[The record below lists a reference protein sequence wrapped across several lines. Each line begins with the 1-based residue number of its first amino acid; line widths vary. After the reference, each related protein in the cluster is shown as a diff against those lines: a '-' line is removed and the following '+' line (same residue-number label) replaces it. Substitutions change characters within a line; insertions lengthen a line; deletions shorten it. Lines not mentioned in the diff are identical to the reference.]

1 MAVSFLSPSK
11 IEAAAEAFRRK
22 WDPTGMIPVPIIEI
36 VELKLELNIVPVM
49 GLMRDHNVDSFL
61 TRDLRDL
68 VVDEEIYMHQENRT
82 RFSFAHEVGHLVI
95 HSEYL
100 RSLNIG
106 SIDAWKK
113 EVLGKGTGHAP
124 METQANMFASFLL
137 MPTPSLREE
146 FEKQKKIVATHPLFK
161 QAKDIDDRALAQYV
175 AKPVAKR
182 FGVSEEAANIRL
194 QNWLGG
200 RL

>member
-1 MAVSFLSPSK
+1 LAIKFIPPAE
-11 IEAAAEAFRRK
+11 IEAAADSFRRE
-22 WDPTGMIPVPIIEI
+22 WDPAETIPVPILEV
-36 VELKLELNIVPVM
+36 VELKLKLNVVPVL

-61 TRDLRDL
+61 TRDLHDL
-68 VVDEEIYMHQENRT
+68 VIDQEIYMYQENRA

-95 HSEYL
+95 HSDYL
-100 RSLNIG
+100 KSLKID
-106 SIDAWKK
+106 SIEAWKQ
-113 EVLGKGTGHAP
+113 EVLGKGSGHAP

-137 MPTPSLREE
+137 MPTTFLKEE
-146 FEKQKKIVATHPLFK
+146 FEKQKKFVSDHPLFK
-161 QAKDIDDRALAQYV
+161 QTKAIDDRALAQYV

-200 RL
+200 R